1 MKWFGSGKE
10 AWGMQ
15 APRFACARRLS
26 PLAALL
32 LAASLPALACADPSP
47 RHIRVHA
54 PEQGKQ
60 RVRDEEDEDE
70 CRPATEAERQRALAL
85 LATIMLRFGENPP
98 PDYPPSMIVKAPR
111 KPNHHTHREGG
122 GGNPTTSSISPEPG
136 SVVSGLFGSGMV
148 WLYSWARRRRR
159 RPGSVGELVGQQS
172 DHPVE

>member
-1 MKWFGSGKE
+1 MTWFGSGKE

-15 APRFACARRLS
+15 APRFACVGRLS

-32 LAASLPALACADPSP
+32 LVGSLPSLACAVPFP
-47 RHIRVHA
+47 RHVLAHA
-54 PEQGKQ
+54 PQQ
-60 RVRDEEDEDE
+60 PNQQLSNEEDEDE
-70 CRPATEAERQRALAL
+70 CRPGTEEERQRTLAL

-136 SVVSGLFGSGMV
+136 SVVSGLLGSGMV
-148 WLYSWARRRRR
+148 WLYSWTRRRRR
-159 RPGSVGELVGQQS
+159 RPGSA
-172 DHPVE
+172 VEVPAEQT